1 MCAFTKCCCCIE
13 LRIGAIII
21 AILDIVIGIPYFAV
35 AIWGSVAPITND
47 VYSTGN
53 SIGSVFIAISVF
65 NYLTGVVA
73 LGTGLCLL
81 FGSIFNNK
89 IATLVYLV
97 FKLIGIV
104 VAAIGM
110 IVGIAGVIILG
121 IAISSNS
128 YGYPNHGLL
137 ALYICLI
144 VSDFISILLQIYFW
158 ICVYGFYTRE
168 LKRREIVSHT

>member
-1 MCAFTKCCCCIE
+1 M
-13 LRIGAIII
+13 
-21 AILDIVIGIPYFAV
+21 
-35 AIWGSVAPITND
+35 
-47 VYSTGN
+47 YSTGN
-53 SIGSVFIAISVF
+53 FIGSVFIAISVF

-110 IVGIAGVIILG
+110 IVGILGV
-121 IAISSNS
+121 AISSSS
-128 YGYPNHGLL
+128 YGYPNHGLQ